1 MGALY
6 HGLPMALSDIVPS
19 MSPGGGGG
27 PQPPHAIQVLGV
39 RVHDVT
45 EAEAVAIIEG
55 FIQGGGPHR
64 VVTPNPEIV
73 MRARREPDLRAI
85 LNSSDLSIPDGA
97 GLLAAARLAG
107 TPLREHVWG
116 TDLVLRL
123 AERSP
128 SRGWRWFLL
137 GAQPGV
143 AAAAGERLQARYPGL
158 QVAGTLAGS
167 PGPEGDME
175 AWLAISAAGPVHVL
189 LVAYGGGLQER
200 WIARN
205 QARVGVP
212 VQIGVGGVLDY
223 LAERVQRAPEWAR
236 RLELEWAYRLV
247 REPWRWRR
255 QLALPA
261 FTALAAAETLRKRR
275 RGGPQPP

>member
-1 MGALY
+1 M
-6 HGLPMALSDIVPS
+6 
-19 MSPGGGGG
+19 
-27 PQPPHAIQVLGV
+27 
-39 RVHDVT
+39 T
-45 EAEAVAIIEG
+45 EAEAVIIIER

-64 VVTPNPEIV
+64 IVTPNPEIV

-85 LNSSDLSIPDGA
+85 LSSSDLSIPDGA

-116 TDLVLRL
+116 TNLVVRL
-123 AERSP
+123 AELSP

-137 GAQPGV
+137 GADPGV
-143 AAAAGERLQARYPGL
+143 AEAAGERLQAQYPGL

-167 PGPEGDME
+167 PDPEGDMA
-175 AWLAISAAGPVHVL
+175 AWLAISAAGPVHIL
-189 LVAYGGGLQER
+189 LVAYGGGPQER

-223 LAERVQRAPEWAR
+223 VSGRVRRAPPWVR
-236 RLELEWAYRLV
+236 RLELEWAFRLA
-247 REPWRWRR
+247 RQPWRWRR
-255 QLALPA
+255 QLALPTFA
-261 FTALAAAETLRKRR
+261 ALATVEALRKRR
-275 RGGPQPP
+275 SRGRAPL